1 MRERRR
7 GYHGGGKQRLHSII
21 VFIPVLHLKKRRRV
35 LDEHVASVLV
45 SCLCFQRGM
54 NPIVA
59 FTHYGERGGSNST
72 ITRGRK
78 GRFHLRFDESR
89 IASVQQTGMKVIGK
103 TQQSR
108 ECATIELHEERI
120 TLDFSLPRL
129 FVELADEGTQRE
141 TDPWNRIGDDF

>member
-35 LDEHVASVLV
+35 LDEHVTSVLV
-45 SCLCFQRGM
+45 SCLCFQRWM

-59 FTHYGERGGSNST
+59 FTHYGERGVSNST

-78 GRFHLRFDESR
+78 GGFHLRCDESR
-89 IASVQQTGMKVIGK
+89 IAGVQQTRMKEIGK

-108 ECATIELHEERI
+108 KCATTELDEERNAM
-120 TLDFSLPRL
+120 LLSLPRL
-129 FVELADEGTQRE
+129 LVELADEGRQIE
-141 TDPWNRIGDDF
+141 IDPWNRIDYDF

>member
-7 GYHGGGKQRLHSII
+7 GYHGGGKQCLHSII

-35 LDEHVASVLV
+35 LDEYVTSVLV

-59 FTHYGERGGSNST
+59 FTHYGERGGSNRT
-72 ITRGRK
+72 ITRSRK
-78 GRFHLRFDESR
+78 GGFHLRFDESR
-89 IASVQQTGMKVIGK
+89 IAGVQQTRVMVIGK

-108 ECATIELHEERI
+108 KCATTELVKDRN
-120 TLDFSLPRL
+120 
-129 FVELADEGTQRE
+129 AM
-141 TDPWNRIGDDF
+141 

>member
-7 GYHGGGKQRLHSII
+7 GYHGGGKQHLHSII
-21 VFIPVLHLKKRRRV
+21 VFIPALHLKKRRRV
-35 LDEHVASVLV
+35 LDEHITSVVV

-59 FTHYGERGGSNST
+59 FTHYGERGESNST

-78 GRFHLRFDESR
+78 CGFHLRCSESR
-89 IASVQQTGMKVIGK
+89 IAGVQQTRMKVIGK

-108 ECATIELHEERI
+108 KCATTKLIEERN
-120 TLDFSLPRL
+120 
-129 FVELADEGTQRE
+129 AM
-141 TDPWNRIGDDF
+141 

>member
-35 LDEHVASVLV
+35 LDEHIASVLV

-89 IASVQQTGMKVIGK
+89 IAGVQQTRMKVIGK

-108 ECATIELHEERI
+108 KCATTELDEERN
-120 TLDFSLPRL
+120 
-129 FVELADEGTQRE
+129 AM
-141 TDPWNRIGDDF
+141 

>member
-21 VFIPVLHLKKRRRV
+21 VFIPVLHLKERRRV
-35 LDEHVASVLV
+35 LDEHITSVLV

-78 GRFHLRFDESR
+78 GGFYLRFDESR
-89 IASVQQTGMKVIGK
+89 IAGVQQTRMKVIGK

-108 ECATIELHEERI
+108 KCATTELDEERN
-120 TLDFSLPRL
+120 
-129 FVELADEGTQRE
+129 AM
-141 TDPWNRIGDDF
+141 

>member
-21 VFIPVLHLKKRRRV
+21 VFIPVLHLKKRRWV
-35 LDEHVASVLV
+35 LDEHVTSVLV

-78 GRFHLRFDESR
+78 CRFHLCFDESR
-89 IASVQQTGMKVIGK
+89 IAGVQQTRMKVIGK

-108 ECATIELHEERI
+108 KCATTELDEERI
-120 TLDFSLPRL
+120 TLRCSLLPL
-129 FVELADEGTQRE
+129 LVELVDEGTQRE
-141 TDPWNRIGDDF
+141 IDPRNRIGDDF

>member
-21 VFIPVLHLKKRRRV
+21 VFIPVLHLKERRRV
-35 LDEHVASVLV
+35 LDEHVASVLL

-59 FTHYGERGGSNST
+59 FTHYGERGGSNRT

-78 GRFHLRFDESR
+78 CGFHLRFDESR

-103 TQQSR
+103 TQQNR
-108 ECATIELHEERI
+108 KCATTELHEERNAMQ
-120 TLDFSLPRL
+120 LSLLPL
-129 FVELADEGTQRE
+129 LVELADEERQIE

>member
-21 VFIPVLHLKKRRRV
+21 VFIPVLQLKKRRRV
-35 LDEHVASVLV
+35 LDEHIASVLV

-72 ITRGRK
+72 ITRSRK
-78 GRFHLRFDESR
+78 CGFHLCFDESR
-89 IASVQQTGMKVIGK
+89 IAGVQQTRMKVIGK

-108 ECATIELHEERI
+108 KCATTELDEERNAI
-120 TLDFSLPRL
+120 
-129 FVELADEGTQRE
+129 
-141 TDPWNRIGDDF
+141 

>member
-21 VFIPVLHLKKRRRV
+21 VFIPVLQLKKCRRV
-35 LDEHVASVLV
+35 LDEHVASVLL

-54 NPIVA
+54 NPIIA
-59 FTHYGERGGSNST
+59 FTHYGERGGSNRT

-78 GRFHLRFDESR
+78 CGFHLCFDEPR
-89 IASVQQTGMKVIGK
+89 IAGVQQTGMKVIGK

-108 ECATIELHEERI
+108 KCATTELDEERNAM
-120 TLDFSLPRL
+120 DSSLPPL
-129 FVELADEGTQRE
+129 PVELVDEGRQRE
-141 TDPWNRIGDDF
+141 IDPWNRIGDDF

>member
-35 LDEHVASVLV
+35 LDEHVTSVLV

-78 GRFHLRFDESR
+78 CGFHLRCDESR
-89 IASVQQTGMKVIGK
+89 IAGVQQTGMKVIGK

-108 ECATIELHEERI
+108 KCATSELDEERI
-120 TLDFSLPRL
+120 TM
-129 FVELADEGTQRE
+129 
-141 TDPWNRIGDDF
+141 

>member
-21 VFIPVLHLKKRRRV
+21 VFIPVLQLKKRRRV
-35 LDEHVASVLV
+35 LDEHIASVLL

-78 GRFHLRFDESR
+78 GGFHLRFDESR
-89 IASVQQTGMKVIGK
+89 IAGVQQTRMKEIGK

-108 ECATIELHEERI
+108 KCATTELDEER
-120 TLDFSLPRL
+120 TTWSSSLPRL
-129 FVELADEGTQRE
+129 FAELVDEGTQRE

>member
-35 LDEHVASVLV
+35 LDEHIASVLV

-59 FTHYGERGGSNST
+59 FTHYGEKGGSNST
-72 ITRGRK
+72 ITRGRN
-78 GRFHLRFDESR
+78 GGFHFRFDESR
-89 IASVQQTGMKVIGK
+89 IAGVQQTGMKVIGK
-103 TQQSR
+103 TQQNR
-108 ECATIELHEERI
+108 KCATTELKEERNAMQ
-120 TLDFSLPRL
+120 LSLLRL
-129 FVELADEGTQRE
+129 LVELADEGTQRE
-141 TDPWNRIGDDF
+141 IDPWNRIGDDF

>member
-21 VFIPVLHLKKRRRV
+21 VFIPVLQLKERRRV
-35 LDEHVASVLV
+35 LDEYIASVLV

-72 ITRGRK
+72 ITRNGK
-78 GRFHLRFDESR
+78 GEFHLSCNESR
-89 IASVQQTGMKVIGK
+89 IAGVQQTGMKVIGK

-108 ECATIELHEERI
+108 KCATTELHEERN
-120 TLDFSLPRL
+120 
-129 FVELADEGTQRE
+129 AM
-141 TDPWNRIGDDF
+141 

>member
-21 VFIPVLHLKKRRRV
+21 VFIPVLQLKERRRV
-35 LDEHVASVLV
+35 LDEHVASVLL

-72 ITRGRK
+72 ITRSRK
-78 GRFHLRFDESR
+78 CGFHLRFDESR
-89 IASVQQTGMKVIGK
+89 IAGVQQTRMKVIGK
-103 TQQSR
+103 TQQNR
-108 ECATIELHEERI
+108 KCAITELDEERN
-120 TLDFSLPRL
+120 TLDSSLPPL
-129 FVELADEGTQRE
+129 LVELVDEGTQRE

>member
-21 VFIPVLHLKKRRRV
+21 LFIPVLHLKKRRRV

-78 GRFHLRFDESR
+78 CGFYLRCDESI
-89 IASVQQTGMKVIGK
+89 IAGVQQTRMKVIGK

-108 ECATIELHEERI
+108 NCAITELDEERNAI
-120 TLDFSLPRL
+120 
-129 FVELADEGTQRE
+129 
-141 TDPWNRIGDDF
+141 

>member
-1 MRERRR
+1 MRERRW

-21 VFIPVLHLKKRRRV
+21 VFIPVLQLKERRRV
-35 LDEHVASVLV
+35 LDEYVTSIVV

-59 FTHYGERGGSNST
+59 FTHYRERGGSNST

-78 GRFHLRFDESR
+78 CGFHLRFDESR
-89 IASVQQTGMKVIGK
+89 IAGVQQTRMKVIGK

-108 ECATIELHEERI
+108 QCATTELHEERN
-120 TLDFSLPRL
+120 
-129 FVELADEGTQRE
+129 AM
-141 TDPWNRIGDDF
+141 

>member
-21 VFIPVLHLKKRRRV
+21 VFIPVLQLKKRRRV
-35 LDEHVASVLV
+35 LDEYVASVLV
-45 SCLCFQRGM
+45 FCLCFQRGM

-78 GRFHLRFDESR
+78 GGFHLRFDESR
-89 IASVQQTGMKVIGK
+89 IAGVQQTRMKVIGK

-108 ECATIELHEERI
+108 KCATTELDEERI
-120 TLDFSLPRL
+120 TLGSSLPCL
-129 FVELADEGTQRE
+129 FVELAGEGRQRE
-141 TDPWNRIGDDF
+141 IDPWNRIDYDF

>member
-21 VFIPVLHLKKRRRV
+21 VFIPALHLKKRRRV
-35 LDEHVASVLV
+35 LDEHTASIVV
-45 SCLCFQRGM
+45 SCLCFQRGV

-78 GRFHLRFDESR
+78 CGFHLRFDESR
-89 IASVQQTGMKVIGK
+89 IAGVQQTGMKEIGK

-108 ECATIELHEERI
+108 KCATTELGEESI
-120 TLDFSLPRL
+120 TLDYSLPLL

-141 TDPWNRIGDDF
+141 IDPWNRIGDDF

>member
-21 VFIPVLHLKKRRRV
+21 VFIPALHLKKRRRV
-35 LDEHVASVLV
+35 LDEHVTSVLV
-45 SCLCFQRGM
+45 SCLCFQRGV

-78 GRFHLRFDESR
+78 CGFHLRFDESR
-89 IASVQQTGMKVIGK
+89 IAGVQQTGMKVIGK
-103 TQQSR
+103 TQQNR
-108 ECATIELHEERI
+108 QCAITELDEERF
-120 TLDFSLPRL
+120 TLGSSLPRL

-141 TDPWNRIGDDF
+141 INPWNRIGDDF

>member
-7 GYHGGGKQRLHSII
+7 GYHGGGKQRLHAII

-35 LDEHVASVLV
+35 LDEHIASVLV

-72 ITRGRK
+72 ITRRRK
-78 GRFHLRFDESR
+78 CGFYLRFDESR
-89 IASVQQTGMKVIGK
+89 IAGVQQTRMKVIGQ

-108 ECATIELHEERI
+108 KCTTTELHEERI
-120 TLDFSLPRL
+120 TM
-129 FVELADEGTQRE
+129 
-141 TDPWNRIGDDF
+141 

>member
-21 VFIPVLHLKKRRRV
+21 VFIPVLQLKKRRRV
-35 LDEHVASVLV
+35 LDEYIASVLV

-59 FTHYGERGGSNST
+59 FTYYRERGGSNST

-78 GRFHLRFDESR
+78 GGFHHRFDESR
-89 IASVQQTGMKVIGK
+89 IAGVQQTRVKVIGK

-108 ECATIELHEERI
+108 QCVMIEL
-120 TLDFSLPRL
+120 
-129 FVELADEGTQRE
+129 DEVR
-141 TDPWNRIGDDF
+141 NAM

>member
-21 VFIPVLHLKKRRRV
+21 LFIPALQLEKRRRV
-35 LDEHVASVLV
+35 LNEHVTSVVV

-78 GRFHLRFDESR
+78 CGLHLRFDESR
-89 IASVQQTGMKVIGK
+89 IAGVQQTRMKVIGK

-108 ECATIELHEERI
+108 KCATTELDEERN
-120 TLDFSLPRL
+120 TLSSSLPRL
-129 FVELADEGTQRE
+129 LVELADEGTQRE
-141 TDPWNRIGDDF
+141 IDPWNRIGDDF

>member
-21 VFIPVLHLKKRRRV
+21 LFIPVLQLKKRRRV
-35 LDEHVASVLV
+35 LDEHIASVLL

-59 FTHYGERGGSNST
+59 FTHYGERGGSKST

-78 GRFHLRFDESR
+78 CGFHLCFDESR
-89 IASVQQTGMKVIGK
+89 IAGVQQTRLKVIGK

-108 ECATIELHEERI
+108 KCATIELDDERI
-120 TLDFSLPRL
+120 TLRCSLLRL
-129 FVELADEGTQRE
+129 FVELVEEGTQRE

>member
-1 MRERRR
+1 MRERRE

-35 LDEHVASVLV
+35 LDEHITNVLV

-59 FTHYGERGGSNST
+59 FTHYGERGGSDST
-72 ITRGRK
+72 ITRSRK
-78 GRFHLRFDESR
+78 GGFRLRFDESR
-89 IASVQQTGMKVIGK
+89 IAGVQQTRMKVIGK

-108 ECATIELHEERI
+108 KGATTELEEERI
-120 TLDFSLPRL
+120 TLGSSLPRL
-129 FVELADEGTQRE
+129 LVELVDEGTQRE

>member
-35 LDEHVASVLV
+35 LDEHITSVVV

-78 GRFHLRFDESR
+78 CGFHLCFDESR
-89 IASVQQTGMKVIGK
+89 IAGVQQTRMKVIGK

-108 ECATIELHEERI
+108 QCVMIEL
-120 TLDFSLPRL
+120 
-129 FVELADEGTQRE
+129 DEVR
-141 TDPWNRIGDDF
+141 NAM

>member
-21 VFIPVLHLKKRRRV
+21 VFIPALQLKKRRWV

-45 SCLCFQRGM
+45 SCLRFQRGM

-59 FTHYGERGGSNST
+59 FTHYGERGGSNRT

-78 GRFHLRFDESR
+78 CGFHLRFDESR
-89 IASVQQTGMKVIGK
+89 IAGVQQTGMKVIGK

-108 ECATIELHEERI
+108 KCATTELMGERN
-120 TLDFSLPRL
+120 TLGSSLLLL
-129 FVELADEGTQRE
+129 FVELVAEGTQRE

>member
-7 GYHGGGKQRLHSII
+7 GYHIGGKQRLHSII

-45 SCLCFQRGM
+45 SCLCFQRGT

-78 GRFHLRFDESR
+78 CGFHLCFGESR
-89 IASVQQTGMKVIGK
+89 IAGVQQTRMKVIGK

-108 ECATIELHEERI
+108 KCATTELHEERI
-120 TLDFSLPRL
+120 TLGSSLHPL
-129 FVELADEGTQRE
+129 PVELVDEGTQRE
-141 TDPWNRIGDDF
+141 IDPWNRIGYDF

>member
-21 VFIPVLHLKKRRRV
+21 VFIPALQLKKRRRV
-35 LDEHVASVLV
+35 LDEHIASVLV

-78 GRFHLRFDESR
+78 CGFHLRFGESR
-89 IASVQQTGMKVIGK
+89 IAGVQQTRMKVIGK

-108 ECATIELHEERI
+108 KCATIELDEEHT
-120 TLDFSLPRL
+120 TLDSSLPRL
-129 FVELADEGTQRE
+129 FVELVDEGTQRE
-141 TDPWNRIGDDF
+141 TDPWNRIDYDF

>member
-21 VFIPVLHLKKRRRV
+21 VFIPALHLKKRRRV
-35 LDEHVASVLV
+35 LDEHIASVLL

-59 FTHYGERGGSNST
+59 FTHYGEKGGSNST

-78 GRFHLRFDESR
+78 CGFHLCFDESR
-89 IASVQQTGMKVIGK
+89 IAGVQQTRLKVIGK

-108 ECATIELHEERI
+108 KCATTELHEVRT
-120 TLDFSLPRL
+120 TLDSSLHPL
-129 FVELADEGTQRE
+129 LVELADEGR
-141 TDPWNRIGDDF
+141 